1 VKMPTTAPR
10 PMLKLAQFATMLR
23 LKLAPSSVLLPR
35 DQDFDVSLAL
45 PALKD
50 VVRLF
55 TRGEK
60 LPFGAMAF
68 SNSTMFPPL

>member
-1 VKMPTTAPR
+1 
-10 PMLKLAQFATMLR
+10 MLR

-60 LPFGAMAF
+60 LPFGTMAF